1 MDNKKKFSSGSILTG
16 SVLILIGLAWVMI
29 NLGHI
34 DINLREWW
42 PLILIVVGLLNIL
55 NHKNIFSFPGWLLI
69 SLGVIFL
76 LTTNDIV
83 EWGQIKRFWPAVLIF
98 IGLSLISGPVK
109 RVKRVKDHEDK
120 DNFISGF
127 ALFSGLDRKI
137 SSKSFRGGNIT
148 AIFGG
153 AEIDLRNAMLSP
165 DGAVIDLMALFGG
178 VDLRLPEGWNIEIN
192 STALFGDVGNKYKS
206 GDSGDEKPLV
216 ISATAIFGGV
226 EIKN

>member
-16 SVLILIGLAWVMI
+16 SILILIGFAWVMI

-34 DINLREWW
+34 DLNLSEWW

-83 EWGQIKRFWPAVLIF
+83 EWDQIKRFWPAVIIF

-109 RVKRVKDHEDK
+109 RIKRVDDNEDK

-127 ALFSGLDRKI
+127 ALFSGLDRKV

-153 AEIDLRNAMLSP
+153 AEIDLRDAVLSP

-178 VDLRLPEGWNIEIN
+178 VDLRLPDGWNIEIN
-192 STALFGDVGNKYKS
+192 STALFGGVGNKYKS
-206 GDSGDEKPLV
+206 GDPGDENPLV

>member
-16 SVLILIGLAWVMI
+16 SVLILIGFAWVMI

-34 DINLREWW
+34 DLNLREWW

-55 NHKNIFSFPGWLLI
+55 NHKSIFSFPGWLLI
-69 SLGVIFL
+69 SLGVVFL

-83 EWGQIKRFWPAVLIF
+83 EWDQIKRFWPAVLIF

-109 RVKRVKDHEDK
+109 RIKRVGDIEDK

-127 ALFSGLDRKI
+127 ALFSGLDRKV
-137 SSKSFRGGNIT
+137 SSTSFRGGNIT

-153 AEIDLRNAMLSP
+153 AEIDLRNAVISP
-165 DGAVIDLMALFGG
+165 DGAVIDLMVLFGG
-178 VDLRLPEGWNIEIN
+178 IDLRLPEGCNIEIN
-192 STALFGDVGNKYKS
+192 STALFGGVGNKYKS
-206 GDSGDEKPLV
+206 GDAGDENPLV